1 MSSRTIALLVLA
13 VIAATALT
21 VEVTYFILDR
31 FVLHNPNDP
40 LTIEPQYVAGP
51 ARRWA
56 ARHAPHD
63 RARGP
68 DRRGPETNPPGARIT
83 Q

>member
-1 MSSRTIALLVLA
+1 MSSRTIASLVLA

-40 LTIEPQYVAGP
+40 FAKAGGLSP
-51 ARRWA
+51 AQKRRMK
-56 ARHAPHD
+56 
-63 RARGP
+63 G
-68 DRRGPETNPPGARIT
+68 E
-83 Q
+83 